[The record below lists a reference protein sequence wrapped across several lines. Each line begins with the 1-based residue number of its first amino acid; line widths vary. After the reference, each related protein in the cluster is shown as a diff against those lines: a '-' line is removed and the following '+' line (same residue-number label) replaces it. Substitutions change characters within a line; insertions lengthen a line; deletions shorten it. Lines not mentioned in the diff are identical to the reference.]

1 MMIKPVRTMD
11 DDRPITM
18 ITFPFQDGNA
28 PSLTIGC
35 TLYGSLVTKIVA
47 YEEPGELGPVLW
59 YAIYGNRTIKVLRP
73 SEVTPGGFD
82 GITHSVEEILY
93 RIQAKYVEA
102 VGYQEQGGSDV

>member
-1 MMIKPVRTMD
+1 MIKPVRTMD

-35 TLYGSLVTKIVA
+35 TLFGSLVTKIVA

-59 YAIYGNRTIKVLRP
+59 YAIYGQPPKKY
-73 SEVTPGGFD
+73 D
-82 GITHSVEEILY
+82 GDFFEDEILY

-102 VGYQEQGGSDV
+102 VGYQEQEGSDV

>member
-35 TLYGSLVTKIVA
+35 TLFGSLVTKIVA

-59 YAIYGNRTIKVLRP
+59 YAIYGQSKQTVIP
-73 SEVTPGGFD
+73 D
-82 GITHSVEEILY
+82 GTGTSAVSREIRFPEALLY

-102 VGYQEQGGSDV
+102 VGYQEQEGSDV